1 MEYVKGERVRH
12 PKKPEWGLG
21 EVVEDSTEKSV
32 TVFFEH
38 EGEKKLA
45 TQYVKLVK
53 VAGGEA
59 VSSILD
65 GRMFRVSPDASETG
79 KPTCGNCGDPTTFA
93 ENADRERVRL
103 GWCEPCFRHSQRT
116 FVDFYTRETRYLDEL
131 RTIDGIRSRW
141 SPK

>member
-1 MEYVKGERVRH
+1 MRYVKGERVRH

-21 EVVEDSTEKSV
+21 EVVEDSSERSV

-45 TQYVKLVK
+45 MQYVTLVK
-53 VAGGEA
+53 VAEEDA
-59 VSSILD
+59 TSSILD
-65 GRMFRVSPDASETG
+65 GRVVRVSHDESGAG
-79 KPTCGNCGDPTTFA
+79 KPACANCGDPTTFA

-103 GWCEPCFRHSQRT
+103 GWCEPCFKHSQRT